1 MKLRDPFGG
10 FKVAKGHWV
19 FHLALWIATFTVER
33 QVKNT
38 PRLTENSDDELAGR
52 IIEAFHLMRNVHLF
66 VLILSIPQE
75 LARRQGLRDKKD
87 KTLVK
92 VSSYM
97 PEKVDTP
104 WKLVR

>member
-1 MKLRDPFGG
+1 
-10 FKVAKGHWV
+10 
-19 FHLALWIATFTVER
+19 VER

-38 PRLTENSDDELAGR
+38 PHLTENSDDVLADR

-75 LARRQGLRDKKD
+75 LARRQGLREKKD

-97 PEKVDTP
+97 PEKADTP
-104 WKLVR
+104 WKLVRQVVNDKAKTNKTWHTATDNLAGTV